1 MAARSTILIGLLL
14 CAVVLAG
21 TQLTP
26 APIRGGVCEEIE
38 AITSGVGYRPNHR
51 VFEKR
56 DELYEWFVIDGRLVI
71 DHGNGRREEWLQSA
85 VESFTCALPQPA
97 Q

>member
-1 MAARSTILIGLLL
+1 MTARSTILIGLLL
-14 CAVVLAG
+14 CAVLLAG

-51 VFEKR
+51 VFAKR
-56 DELYEWFVIDGRLVI
+56 DELYKWSVVNERLVI
-71 DHGNGRREEWLQSA
+71 EHGDGRREEFLQSTI
-85 VESFTCALPQPA
+85 ESFTCAVPQP
-97 Q
+97 